1 MQSSVLTL
9 TRPGMGNAPQL
20 LLATVSGRAE
30 NWFFVDG
37 IENCER
43 CLRAESCLLEP
54 EVGDTVLLCVG
65 GAGGASYMLSILTR
79 LSSSGST
86 LTLPGGSSIV
96 TDEGNMRLAARS
108 VELSG
113 AEQLALSAPR
123 LEVSAAS
130 ADMRFHRLSSLME
143 TLDAK
148 VGVLNLVAKTFNLT
162 VGRLLQKARDS
173 FRWTENLDETRAGR
187 MRQNIEVRYHLESAH
202 AAILADGLVKID
214 GEKIDLG

>member
-65 GAGGASYMLSILTR
+65 GAGGASYILSILTR

-108 VELSG
+108 RSRCR
-113 AEQLALSAPR
+113 A
-123 LEVSAAS
+123 
-130 ADMRFHRLSSLME
+130 MRS
-143 TLDAK
+143 
-148 VGVLNLVAKTFNLT
+148 
-162 VGRLLQKARDS
+162 
-173 FRWTENLDETRAGR
+173 R
-187 MRQNIEVRYHLESAH
+187 MRCC
-202 AAILADGLVKID
+202 
-214 GEKIDLG
+214 